1 MDRHHLLTLL
11 DKIQEKYEIQDGEYK
26 EFAEAIGGTKK
37 PVEVGEGDIVKVS
50 YDHIETEVD
59 FCDDEFYPK
68 LTVTE
73 KCSRIWK
80 VIANESTYHGGDMI
94 TSRYLNRADMHLDA
108 MNKIVKDHSLGNF
121 TMISINSDVNRKYC
135 FRVSEIEV
143 IN

>member
-37 PVEVGEGDIVKVS
+37 PTEIKEGDIVKIT
-50 YDHIETEVD
+50 YDHVETEVEY
-59 FCDDEFYPK
+59 CDEEFYPK
-68 LTVTE
+68 LNITE

-80 VIANESTYHGGDMI
+80 VIANESAYHGGDML
-94 TSRYLNRADMHLDA
+94 TSKYLNRADMHLDA
-108 MNKIVKDHSLGNF
+108 MNKIVKDHSKGIF
-121 TMISINSDVNRKYC
+121 TMISINSDTNRKYC

>member
-37 PVEVGEGDIVKVS
+37 PIEIKEGDIVKVS

-80 VIANESTYHGGDMI
+80 VIANESTYHGGDML

-108 MNKIVKDHSLGNF
+108 MNKIVKDHSQGNF
-121 TMISINSDVNRKYC
+121 TMISINSDTNRKYC

>member
-1 MDRHHLLTLL
+1 MDRHYLLTLL

-37 PVEVGEGDIVKVS
+37 PIEIKEGDIVKIT
-50 YDHIETEVD
+50 YDHLETEVEY
-59 FCDDEFYPK
+59 CDDEFYPK
-68 LTVTE
+68 LNITE

-80 VIANESTYHGGDMI
+80 VIANEGGHHGGDML

-108 MNKIVKDHSLGNF
+108 MNKIVKDHSKGNF
-121 TMISINSDVNRKYC
+121 TMISINSDTNRKYC

>member
-26 EFAEAIGGTKK
+26 EFVEAIGGTKK
-37 PVEVGEGDIVKVS
+37 PIEIKEGDLVKIS
-50 YDHIETEVD
+50 YDHIETEVE

-68 LTVTE
+68 LNITE

-80 VIANESTYHGGDMI
+80 VIANGGGHHGGDML
-94 TSRYLNRADMHLDA
+94 TSKYLNRADMHLDA
-108 MNKIVKDHSLGNF
+108 MNKIVKDHSKGNF
-121 TMISINSDVNRKYC
+121 TMISIDSNINRKYC